1 MKSAQWIALIAAIIG
16 LYAAG
21 VKTGRRHAACS
32 FEHGKAVGR
41 MEVIRELK
49 EELDNGKIP
58 EVLK

>member
-1 MKSAQWIALIAAIIG
+1 MNASQWLALITALIG

-21 VKTGRRHAACS
+21 VRTGGRYSACQY
-32 FEHGKAVGR
+32 EHGKAVGR

>member
-1 MKSAQWIALIAAIIG
+1 MKASQGLAIIAAVVG

-21 VKTGRRHAACS
+21 VKAGSRHAACS

-49 EELDNGKIP
+49 AELDRGQIP
-58 EVLK
+58 EVMK

>member
-1 MKSAQWIALIAAIIG
+1 MKASQWLALITALIG
-16 LYAAG
+16 LFAAG
-21 VKTGRRHAACS
+21 VRTGSRYAACN

-49 EELDNGKIP
+49 AELDNGKIP

>member
-1 MKSAQWIALIAAIIG
+1 MKASQWLALIAAIVG

-21 VKTGRRHAACS
+21 VKAGSRHAACS

-49 EELDNGKIP
+49 QELETGKIP
-58 EVLK
+58 EALK